1 MVTKSLPE
9 GGKHMKKIL
18 ALLLAL
24 SMVFMLAAC
33 GGGKSGQKETVTV
46 TFDTDGGEAMEAQT
60 IEKGSALVRPAT
72 PKKTGYIFDKWTL
85 NGQEYEFGTAVNEN
99 IVLKATWVDPNA
111 GGGGESQSG
120 PLFTAKTLVELHI
133 RKGPGTDY
141 EIAGKLPAGS
151 TIEIFETKEAGGYTW
166 NRIND
171 TEWVADDGTW
181 LDKTPAGG
189 GSGSGGGSS
198 SSSDA
203 HPTELYFVNNWYW
216 VQEKCYGDPEWVV
229 KPESLKDK
237 VTFTSSDTSIA
248 TVDSKGIVYGV
259 KPGNV
264 TITMKCGDMTDTLP
278 LEVRS
283 GQPYISLD
291 KDYIH
296 VDFTPENVHYTYAH
310 TFTVSFHNGADPN
323 SKVTYSFVRES
334 DGQEF
339 ITGDTFY
346 YEHVGRYIYTAT
358 TAEGYKAS
366 CTIDITGTELYAMT
380 GAVVLS
386 HSQGKP
392 SSFYLVEDAY
402 YLNGYSKHEIITAQ
416 CTCISNP
423 EVSFTIYDNE
433 NADLSTT
440 QPSTYHYF
448 KFYDPLNDVYSIE
461 YEWYF

>member
-1 MVTKSLPE
+1 
-9 GGKHMKKIL
+9 MKKLL

-24 SMVFMLAAC
+24 SMMFILAAC
-33 GGGKSGQKETVTV
+33 GGGKQEQKETVTV

-60 IEKGSALVRPAT
+60 LTKGTALVKPAT
-72 PKKTGYIFDKWTL
+72 PKKSGYIFDKWTL
-85 NGQEYEFGTAVNEN
+85 NGKEYEFGTAVNEN
-99 IVLKATWVDPNA
+99 IVLKATWVDPSANN
-111 GGGGESQSG
+111 GGGGSEAQTG
-120 PLFTAKTLVELHI
+120 PLFKAKTLVELNV
-133 RKGPGTDY
+133 RKGPSTDD
-141 EIAGKLPAGS
+141 EVSRVLPQGS
-151 TIEIFETKEAGGYTW
+151 TIEVYETKTAGGYTW
-166 NRIND
+166 NRIGD
-171 TEWVADDGTW
+171 GEWVADDGSW
-181 LDKTPAGG
+181 LEKISEG
-189 GSGSGGGSS
+189 GSGGGGGS

-264 TITMKCGDMTDTLP
+264 TITMKCGDMSDTLP

-283 GQPYISLD
+283 SQPYISLD
-291 KDYIH
+291 TDYIH
-296 VDFTPENVHYTYAH
+296 IDFDPESVHYTYAH
-310 TFTVSFHNGADPN
+310 TFEVSFHNGADPN
-323 SKVTYSFVRES
+323 SAIKYTFVRES
-334 DGQEF
+334 DGMEF
-339 ITGDTFY
+339 MTGDTFY

-366 CTIDITGTELYAMT
+366 CTIDVTGTELYAMT
-380 GAVVLS
+380 GQVVLARNQS
-386 HSQGKP
+386 KP

-402 YLNGYSKHEIITAQ
+402 YLNGYTKHEIITSQ

-423 EVSFTIYDNE
+423 EVNFIVYDNYE
-433 NADLSTT
+433 ADFTTT
-440 QPSTYHYF
+440 QPNSYHYF
-448 KFYDPLNDVYSIE
+448 KFCDPLNNVYSAE

>member
-1 MVTKSLPE
+1 
-9 GGKHMKKIL
+9 MKKIL

-24 SMVFMLAAC
+24 SMVFIFAAC
-33 GGGKSGQKETVTV
+33 GGGKQEQKETVTV
-46 TFDTDGGEAMEAQT
+46 TFDTDGGDAMESQT
-60 IEKGSALVRPAT
+60 IAKGSALVKPAT
-72 PKKTGYIFDKWTL
+72 PKKSGYIFDKWTL
-85 NGQEYEFGTAVNEN
+85 NGKEYEFGTAVNEN
-99 IVLKATWVDPNA
+99 ITLKALWIDPNSGSGS
-111 GGGGESQSG
+111 GGSGDSGSSG
-120 PLFTAKTLVELHI
+120 PLFTAKTLVELNV
-133 RKGPGTDY
+133 RKGPSTDD
-141 EIAGKLPAGS
+141 EVARVLPQGS
-151 TIEIFETKEAGGYTW
+151 TIEVFETKTAGGYTW
-166 NRIND
+166 NRIGD
-171 TEWVADDGTW
+171 GEWVADDGTW
-181 LDKTPAGG
+181 LDKNPVGG
-189 GSGSGGGSS
+189 GSGGGGGS

-264 TITMKCGDMTDTLP
+264 TITMKCGDMSDTLP

-291 KDYIH
+291 TDYIH

-310 TFTVSFHNGADPN
+310 TFEVSFHNGADPN
-323 SKVTYSFVRES
+323 STVKYSFVRES

-339 ITGDTFY
+339 VTGDTFY
-346 YEHVGRYIYTAT
+346 YDHVGRYIYTAT

-366 CTIDITGTELYAMT
+366 CTIDVTGTELYAMS

-386 HSQGKP
+386 HNQSKP

-402 YLNGYSKHEIITAQ
+402 YLNGYTKHEIITNQ

-423 EVSFTIYDNE
+423 EVSFIIYDNE

-440 QPSTYHYF
+440 KPNTYHYF
-448 KFYDPLNDVYSIE
+448 KFCDALNDVYSIE